1 MPKFKEFLRGSAENF
16 AKDALKT
23 IIKGGLDKIERD
35 AWHDFFVKESL
46 ARSFY
51 VPYHEYADMWE
62 QALTREDELL
72 ATKATMLKGAD
83 PRGGFVTRLSTPF
96 DQSAQLQITLTVSG
110 YRDPGDPVQV
120 FIGGAPATEVG
131 TSDTYTADLTAAQP
145 DGNGYPIELR

>member
-1 MPKFKEFLRGSAENF
+1 
-16 AKDALKT
+16 
-23 IIKGGLDKIERD
+23 
-35 AWHDFFVKESL
+35 
-46 ARSFY
+46 
-51 VPYHEYADMWE
+51 MWE